1 MKFFTLLFLLFGAH
15 ALQSQSFF
23 VDLDAD
29 TLKASMFSEPEPN
42 PYHLIRPVNQ
52 SDLVYWY
59 FSREEEYRY
68 NELELAA
75 GELPTKMFVNG
86 LQVNRMF
93 THPIRAWDECEGCV
107 FVTAV
112 PYWVHPVVK

>member
-1 MKFFTLLFLLFGAH
+1 MKFFTLLFLLFGAT
-15 ALQSQSFF
+15 ALKSQSFF
-23 VDLDAD
+23 VDLDGD
-29 TLKASMFSEPEPN
+29 TLKTSMFSEPKSN
-42 PYHLIRPVNQ
+42 PYHLTRPVNQ

-75 GELPTKMFVNG
+75 GELPSKMFIEG
-86 LQVNRMF
+86 KQVNRMF
-93 THPIRAWDECEGCV
+93 THPIRAWDNCEGCV